1 MGQVEQSFA
10 SPSLR
15 LSFSFFHLRRL
26 YLRSPFSLLVPS
38 LHFARRNLP
47 TSDTIRCENV
57 LESRLEDLLHGIP
70 DENLKGTTR
79 RDTRLASRGL
89 ASARR
94 LSPVLSSYILL
105 RLLLSFSF
113 LFFFFLSGAR
123 LSTPGFCAAPVDPSL
138 RRGLDTTSND
148 AHLVRFLFSSTK
160 YVA

>member
-1 MGQVEQSFA
+1 MGQVERSFV

-38 LHFARRNLP
+38 LHFARRNLL

-57 LESRLEDLLHGIP
+57 LESRLEDPLHGIP

-113 LFFFFLSGAR
+113 FFFFLSGAR
-123 LSTPGFCAAPVDPSL
+123 LSTLGFCAAPVDPSL